1 MQPLDLTLLTGT
13 LVIVAPHMDD
23 EALACGGLIAKL
35 PDKDRIHLIYATDG
49 MKSPA
54 PIMPG
59 DEISPD
65 LGKVRMNESAQAM
78 KLLGVPEG
86 NLHFLN
92 LPEAQLEKNI
102 SALQQPLTEKL
113 RQLAPQHIFVPF
125 RYDRHPDHLAVNH
138 VIVTA
143 LAQNLIRA
151 QLIEYFV
158 YYRWRLLPKRDI
170 RKYIRPQYLFKL
182 DISDVATLKR
192 RSLDCFAS
200 QTTIYY
206 PWQTRPILTSTL
218 LDEECANP
226 EYFLMNASLS
236 PFDTLRAAGTT
247 VFSSLILWIRLAHR
261 LEPILLRWK
270 YLTLST
276 LKRVYTAF
284 TARG

>member
-1 MQPLDLTLLTGT
+1 MQPLDLNLLTGT

-35 PDKDRIHLIYATDG
+35 PNKNRIHILYATDG

-54 PIMPG
+54 PIMAG
-59 DEISPD
+59 DEITPD
-65 LGKVRMNESAQAM
+65 LGKIRMNESVQAM
-78 KLLGVPEG
+78 KLLGVPES

-92 LPEAQLEKNI
+92 LPEAQLDENI
-102 SALQQPLTEKL
+102 SALQAPLTDKL
-113 RQLAPQHIFVPF
+113 EQLAPRHIFVPF
-125 RYDRHPDHLAVNH
+125 RYDRHLDHLAVNH
-138 VIVTA
+138 VVVSA
-143 LAQNLIRA
+143 LTQKLIQA

-170 RKYIRPQYLFKL
+170 RKYIRPQFLFTL

-192 RSLDCFAS
+192 QSLDCFTS

-226 EYFLMNASLS
+226 EYFLMHASFS
-236 PFDTLRAAGTT
+236 GTS
-247 VFSSLILWIRLAHR
+247 VFSNLILWIRLAHR

-276 LKRVYTAF
+276 LKRVYLAI